1 MYVSLEGIR
10 RKQAIID
17 AIQAVI
23 LAKVKLESTQAQIA
37 AIDQAFM
44 AKQEAVGLLQ
54 AGAQPSA
61 KRTSIAAAS
70 DLGLGGEQHHTIQA
84 IAQQWG
90 MGVDL
95 VRELFDREPDVM
107 AIDRPE
113 TRNKRGYVTRYVPE
127 SAIRRVHAELVADQQ
142 KLIKMKPKRRATH

>member
-44 AKQEAVGLLQ
+44 AKQEAVGLL
-54 AGAQPSA
+54 
-61 KRTSIAAAS
+61 
-70 DLGLGGEQHHTIQA
+70 
-84 IAQQWG
+84 
-90 MGVDL
+90 
-95 VRELFDREPDVM
+95 
-107 AIDRPE
+107 
-113 TRNKRGYVTRYVPE
+113 
-127 SAIRRVHAELVADQQ
+127 
-142 KLIKMKPKRRATH
+142 